1 MKNLKFRI
9 SVNAPKEKVWEALW
23 DEESYRKW
31 TAVFSEGSY
40 AESDCNEGSKIKFLN
55 ANGEGMY
62 SVIEKKNPYKQMTFK
77 HLGEITNGVEK
88 ENEWSGAKENYILT
102 EKEGITELNADLD
115 TSEEYQQY
123 FEDTFPKALE
133 VIKQIAEQ

>member
-9 SVNAPKEKVWEALW
+9 NINAPKEKVWDALW
-23 DEESYRKW
+23 NEESYRKW

-40 AESDCNEGSKIKFLN
+40 AESDWNEGSKIKFLN
-55 ANGEGMY
+55 GNGEGMY
-62 SVIEKKNPYKQMTFK
+62 AVIAKKDPYKQMTFK

-88 ENEWSGAKENYILT
+88 ESEWSGAMENYVLT
-102 EKEGITELNADLD
+102 EKDGVTELNADMD
-115 TSEEYQQY
+115 ASEEYQQF

-133 VIKQIAEQ
+133 VIKQTAEQ